1 MLDCTAPMA
10 PLLLF
15 AIAFLVRVVVAAAFP
30 GPAYP
35 DSYYYVQVAQQLAAG
50 HGFVVDYVWN
60 LGDIGGHLPAL
71 ATLPVAANG
80 YWMPLAEL
88 VQVPFIWLI
97 GPSSLAA
104 GLPFWIIGA
113 LAAPLTYWIGRDAG
127 FARWEAGAAG
137 LLVAVPGGL
146 TPYLS
151 QPDNF
156 GLFITLG
163 ALSLWLCARGLAG
176 NRGAFVAGG
185 LVVGLA
191 TLARSDGIL
200 LGLPFAFVGMHD
212 LLRRDRVRVG
222 LAAAMGCLLA
232 FAVVVG
238 PWLYRQVSVFGGP
251 VPFADGGRVLWL
263 TDYQQ
268 LFSLTG
274 SPGAASDWLS
284 QGLAA
289 IVTSRLGGLLAA
301 IGLFALLPLVLVLA
315 PFAVIGWWQRR
326 RDPSFAPFS
335 VYCIALFAA
344 NGLLFAVLVTHGT
357 FIHSAVALLPHTA
370 LLTMAG
376 IGAAVG
382 WIARRRTTWNV
393 RQATTIF
400 SAGAVAVAIVAGGVQ
415 TFATTGQWQAARTF
429 DDQLVSALAATPRT
443 DVVMSADPGAIWYLS
458 SHPGVVTP
466 ADSLPTVEQAMR
478 SYNVRWLVLESD
490 NIIPALEPILAGQ
503 VQPAWL
509 SRPVAVVGAKS
520 TSAEGSGGGAPHG
533 AVYAV
538 CLAPGDPRCAP

>member
-1 MLDCTAPMA
+1 MA

-15 AIAFLVRVVVAAAFP
+15 AIAFVVRVAAAAAFP

-35 DSYYYVQVAQQLAAG
+35 DSYYYVHVAQQLAAG
-50 HGFVVDYVWN
+50 HGFIVDYVWN
-60 LGDIGGHLPAL
+60 LGDIGGHLPEL

-88 VQVPFIWLI
+88 VQVPFIWLL
-97 GPSSLAA
+97 GPSWIAA
-104 GLPFWIIGA
+104 GLPFWIVGA

-127 FARWEAGAAG
+127 FARWEASAAG
-137 LLVAVPGGL
+137 VLVAVPGAM

-156 GLFITLG
+156 GLFMTLG

-176 NRGAFVAGG
+176 DRRAFVAGG

-200 LGLPFAFVGMHD
+200 LGLPFALVGLHD

-222 LAAAMGCLLA
+222 LVAAVGCLLA
-232 FAVVVG
+232 FAVLVG
-238 PWLYRQVSVFGGP
+238 PWLYRQFSVFGGP

-268 LFSLTG
+268 LFSLSG
-274 SPGAASDWLS
+274 APGPDSWLS
-284 QGLAA
+284 QGLVAL
-289 IVTSRLGGLLAA
+289 VTSRIGGLLAA

-315 PFAVIGWWQRR
+315 PFAAIGWWQRR
-326 RDPSFAPFS
+326 RDVSFVPFS

-370 LLTMAG
+370 LLTIAG

-382 WIARRRTTWNV
+382 WVARRRATWNV

-400 SAGAVAVAIVAGGVQ
+400 GAGAVAIAVVAGGFQ
-415 TFATTGQWQAARTF
+415 TLATAGHWHDARTF
-429 DDQLVSALAATPRT
+429 DDQLVAALADAPQT

-458 SHPGVVTP
+458 GHPGVVTP

-490 NIIPALEPILAGQ
+490 NIMPALEPVLAGQ

-509 SRPVAVVGAKS
+509 SRPVAVIGTRAS
-520 TSAEGSGGGAPHG
+520 NAQAPNAGAPRG

-538 CLAPGDPRCAP
+538 CLAPGDSRCTL